1 MAKRPTIADLADAA
15 GVSLATVD
23 RVLNRRHPVKE
34 ATALRVF
41 DAAQAIG
48 YHATRLIQTRLAAEL
63 PEIVLGVVLQKPDQD
78 FYRNVRQAVEAAAQ
92 AFAGARIKL
101 VIDHLH
107 GPAPA
112 DIAAQIT
119 ALGNRVQALA
129 LTSMDHPRIADAV
142 ADLQGR
148 GVPVFAL
155 LSDFA
160 QGVRQSYIGSHN
172 LRVGRTAAWMIAR
185 RLPPG
190 AEIGLF
196 VGGHRWHGH
205 ALRETGFRS
214 FFREAASE
222 ALVLDTQVNLDTA
235 DLTYEATLSL
245 LARRPR
251 LAGLYCAG
259 GGMEGTVQA
268 IRDEGGGRGI
278 ALVVNELTEI
288 SRLALSDGI
297 AVLAIATPI
306 AELAA
311 RVMQMAATAV
321 TGAEV
326 PGQVF
331 VPMAL
336 HLPESL

>member
-1 MAKRPTIADLADAA
+1 MTKRPTIADLADAA

-23 RVLNRRHPVKE
+23 RVLNRRQPVKE

-41 DAAQAIG
+41 EAARSIG
-48 YHATRLIQTRLAAEL
+48 YHATTLIQTRLAAEL
-63 PEIVLGVVLQKPDQD
+63 PEITVGLVLQKPDQD
-78 FYRNVRQAVEAAAQ
+78 FYRNVRQAMEAAAQ
-92 AFAGARIKL
+92 AFSGARIRL
-101 VIDHLH
+101 VVDYLH
-107 GPAPA
+107 GPSAA
-112 DIAAQIT
+112 DIARQIT
-119 ALGNRVQALA
+119 DLGNRVQVLA
-129 LTSMDHPRIADAV
+129 MTSIDHPRIADAV
-142 ADLQGR
+142 ADLQRR
-148 GVPVFAL
+148 GVAVIAL

-160 QGVRQSYIGSHN
+160 QGVRQSYIGTNN
-172 LRVGRTAAWMIAR
+172 LRVGRTAAWMIAS
-185 RLPPG
+185 RLPPD

-214 FFREAASE
+214 FFREAFPE
-222 ALVLDTQVNLDTA
+222 TQVLDTLVNLDTA

-245 LARRPR
+245 LAGRPR
-251 LAGLYCAG
+251 LSGLYCAG
-259 GGMEGTVQA
+259 GGMEGTIQA
-268 IRDEGGGRGI
+268 LRDEGSGRGI
-278 ALVVNELTEI
+278 ALVVNELTDI

-306 AELAA
+306 AELAT
-311 RVMQMAATAV
+311 RLMQMATAAV
-321 TGAEV
+321 AGAEP